1 MDLRY
6 RIEDGRIRA
15 LVFEQA
21 EGAHGAYVAA
31 GKSDMLTINL
41 PKNYEGELRLLSAE
55 LSDERGWT
63 VVNAR
68 IESNL
73 LPQSFGL
80 KQNYPNPFNPATKI
94 ELALPKAA
102 AWTLTVYNMLG
113 QRVRHFGGEAE
124 AGVLSVM
131 WDGRDDKG
139 SPVAS
144 GVYLYQAKAGTFAQ
158 TKKMMLLK

>member
-6 RIEDGRIRA
+6 RIEDGQIRA
-15 LVFEQA
+15 LVYEQA
-21 EGAHGAYVAA
+21 EGALGAYVAA
-31 GKSDMLTINL
+31 GKSNMLTIHL
-41 PKNYEGELRLLSAE
+41 PENYDGEVRLLKAE

-68 IESNL
+68 IESSL
-73 LPQSFGL
+73 LPKSFGL
-80 KQNYPNPFNPATKI
+80 EQNYPNPFNPATKI
-94 ELALPKAA
+94 NLALPKAT
-102 AWTLTVYNMLG
+102 AWTLTVFNMLG
-113 QRVRHFGGEAE
+113 QQVRRFGGQAE
-124 AGVLSVM
+124 AGVLSVI

-144 GVYLYQAKAGTFAQ
+144 GVYLYQAKAGEFAQ